1 MAADAAPLVSSL
13 LMGAAVSGV
22 ALAGRAYGV
31 RGLTIVENDLRNKLR
46 LMRRET
52 EHLRLYLLLWLGL
65 MGLTLVVLG
74 FVSGS
79 ALLALLLCILMA
91 CAPWYLIRRLAQQRR
106 ERIEL
111 QLADAMVT
119 FSNAVRA
126 GLSMSQSLDILA
138 TQCPRP
144 VSDEFRQVVG
154 EYKMGKPLERVLRE
168 AKERLRSENF
178 SLFAAALLA
187 SRKSGGKLNETVDR
201 IAHSV
206 LEAQR
211 LERKLKVETAQAR
224 KSAVY
229 MGLVPVLVLVVYYF
243 VEPENTVRMFTTVPG
258 QIMLSIA
265 ILLNLLAYL
274 WARVILS
281 PRI

>member
-1 MAADAAPLVSSL
+1 MAADAAPLLYSA
-13 LMGAAVSGV
+13 LMGAAAGGI
-22 ALAGRAYGV
+22 ALAGHEYGAKT
-31 RGLTIVENDLRNKLR
+31 LALVESDLRSKLR
-46 LMRRET
+46 AMRRET
-52 EHLRLYLLLWLGL
+52 EHLRLYLLLWLAL
-65 MGLTLVVLG
+65 MGITLVVLG
-74 FVSGS
+74 ALSGS
-79 ALLALLLCILMA
+79 VLLAVLLCVLMA
-91 CAPWYLIRRLAQQRR
+91 CAPWYLIRRMAQQRR

-126 GLSMSQSLDILA
+126 GLSMAQSLDILA
-138 TQCPRP
+138 TQCPSP
-144 VSDEFRQVVG
+144 VSQEFRQVVG

-211 LERKLKVETAQAR
+211 LERKLRVETAQAR

-229 MGLVPVLVLVVYYF
+229 MALVPVLVLVVYYF
-243 VEPENTVRMFTTVPG
+243 VEPDNTVRMFTTVPG
-258 QIMLSIA
+258 QIILSIA

-274 WARVILS
+274 WARVILN